1 MPERKPVVH
10 AVRRPGGSNSSH
22 APEKTER
29 HARIA
34 IQAYYNAERR
44 GFQPGG
50 EIDDWLEAEKLID
63 GDAVEE
69 VAQPVYRPSN
79 LNVREEILGRERPSP
94 LDAGL
99 PDEPEEP
106 AEKRPARGTPKNGKR
121 LAA

>member
-1 MPERKPVVH
+1 MPERKPVVN
-10 AVRRPGGSNSSH
+10 AVPQPGESNSGRVS
-22 APEKTER
+22 AKTER
-29 HARIA
+29 HDRIA
-34 IQAYYNAERR
+34 VEAYYNAERR

-50 EIDDWLEAEKLID
+50 EIDDWLEAEKLVD
-63 GDAVEE
+63 GGPVGEAP
-69 VAQPVYRPSN
+69 QPVYRPVN

-106 AEKRPARGTPKNGKR
+106 AEKKPARGTPKNGKR